1 MQKGQLSMRPAAIDL
16 IALFLTIIGALNWAL
31 VDLFHVNLVAA
42 LLGPMSTLSL
52 MVYVLVGLAGLW
64 LFYSATRA

>member
-1 MQKGQLSMRPAAIDL
+1 MRPAAIDL

>member
-1 MQKGQLSMRPAAIDL
+1 MRPAAIDL

-31 VDLFHVNLVAA
+31 VDLFHVNLVSA
-42 LLGPMSTLSL
+42 LLGPMSALSL
-52 MVYVLVGLAGLW
+52 MVYVLICLAGLW

>member
-1 MQKGQLSMRPAAIDL
+1 MRPAAIDW
-16 IALFLTIIGALNWAL
+16 IALFLAIFGALNWAL

-42 LLGPMSTLSL
+42 LLGPMSALYL
-52 MVYVLVGLAGLW
+52 MVYVLFGLAGLW